1 MSAFPACASHQSVPP
16 DLRVPT
22 RAARRRPVPWTFS
35 DVVGGDN
42 FYSSILAALVAR
54 GSTGAG
60 QNVVTSQL
68 SATLQFQRAT
78 VAQVLN
84 NSQGRQPD
92 DVRTH
97 LLCRRQF
104 ISTS

>member
-1 MSAFPACASHQSVPP
+1 MSTLSCLPHCPTP
-16 DLRVPT
+16 DLRVAT
-22 RAARRRPVPWTFS
+22 RPARRRPVPWTFS

-97 LLCRRQF
+97 LLCRRQLIF
-104 ISTS
+104 TS